1 MAAISVSGTI
11 IEMSQ
16 DFQPLLKK
24 YNIGVLSAQSALK
37 IKDPVIDNFLKIT
50 LPKFNRNMVS
60 LDTTPIKNAGRMI
73 KSKSGEWLELQLYPI
88 PMVSRWAHSG
98 AVALVSLEELKD
110 IKSQPKE
117 LHDLFSLTSAESDIA
132 VLLANGKSLKDVAGI
147 RQVSYE
153 TVRWQ
158 VKRILQKTECRNQIE
173 LAILIN
179 RLLR

>member
-1 MAAISVSGTI
+1 MGSGDVYKR
-11 IEMSQ
+11 Q
-16 DFQPLLKK
+16 
-24 YNIGVLSAQSALK
+24 
-37 IKDPVIDNFLKIT
+37 
-50 LPKFNRNMVS
+50 
-60 LDTTPIKNAGRMI
+60 
-73 KSKSGEWLELQLYPI
+73 
-88 PMVSRWAHSG
+88 VSRWAHSG

-132 VLLANGKSLKDVAGI
+132 VLLANWKSLKVVAGI